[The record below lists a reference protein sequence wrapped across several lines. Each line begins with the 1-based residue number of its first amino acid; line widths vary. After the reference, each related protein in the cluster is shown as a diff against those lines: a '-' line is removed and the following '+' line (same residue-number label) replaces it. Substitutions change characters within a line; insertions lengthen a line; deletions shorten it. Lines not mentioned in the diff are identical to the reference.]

1 MISFSLVRVYEEH
14 LATLWNYTFRNLETA
29 YNKFSSTNK
38 LCQDLSSEKI
48 PHGSISVRHYLTK
61 RPLNRRILGGRLWDC
76 IYGVYVQGST
86 REKREKTLPFQW
98 HDGSND
104 TSTHF
109 PS

>member
-61 RPLNRRILGGRLWDC
+61 RPLNRRILGGRLWEVWPYLQWIC
-76 IYGVYVQGST
+76 VQGST
-86 REKREKTLPFQW
+86 KEKREKTLPSQW
-98 HDGSND
+98 HVGRKD
-104 TSTHF
+104 T
-109 PS
+109 